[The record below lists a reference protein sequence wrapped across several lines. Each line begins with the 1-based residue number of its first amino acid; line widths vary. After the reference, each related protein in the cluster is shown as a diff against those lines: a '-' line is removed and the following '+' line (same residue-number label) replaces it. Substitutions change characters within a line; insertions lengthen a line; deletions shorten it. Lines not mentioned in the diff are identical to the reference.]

1 MKKILITDEIRGMAK
16 DYAMRLLNQEG
27 AIDSLRHL
35 KSQLTG
41 NEAKYVERI
50 IRNLPAILEMLP
62 WNYTNFHQQHFALF
76 DKGGAR
82 AIDFSH
88 RILLSDDG
96 GSPKEKAFYM
106 HIVAALKYD
115 VVQQKLFPEC
125 VRKMGIRA
133 CVYCNAQY
141 AVSAKKGKT
150 DRSSIYRSTYN
161 IDHWKPKNHYPYLA
175 VAFYNLYPCC
185 TACNQGKSF
194 TEKDWCMYAQ
204 VGDMLNPYKFR
215 LDDMSLLNYLLTWDA
230 EQLKIDFVDKTTGLI
245 PDYDEDF
252 HIQKLYNNFKT
263 EVEDV
268 IWRNRIYNAKMVEAM
283 QQSGVY
289 KIKPQDAN
297 RFIIGNYDR
306 EEDVMKRPLAK
317 LTQDIARQLGLI

>member
-1 MKKILITDEIRGMAK
+1 MVLGLPVV
-16 DYAMRLLNQEG
+16 Y
-27 AIDSLRHL
+27 
-35 KSQLTG
+35 
-41 NEAKYVERI
+41 I
-50 IRNLPAILEMLP
+50 ICRTIN
-62 WNYTNFHQQHFALF
+62 
-76 DKGGAR
+76 
-82 AIDFSH
+82 
-88 RILLSDDG
+88 
-96 GSPKEKAFYM
+96 
-106 HIVAALKYD
+106 
-115 VVQQKLFPEC
+115 
-125 VRKMGIRA
+125 
-133 CVYCNAQY
+133 
-141 AVSAKKGKT
+141 
-150 DRSSIYRSTYN
+150 
-161 IDHWKPKNHYPYLA
+161 
-175 VAFYNLYPCC
+175 
-185 TACNQGKSF
+185 
-194 TEKDWCMYAQ
+194 
-204 VGDMLNPYKFR
+204 
-215 LDDMSLLNYLLTWDA
+215 A